1 MPHTQTWMI
10 DGKLFA
16 PAPIRFEHTHGQLH
30 SPRSYAFAC
39 PHCGEVWARRI
50 ITPDTRW
57 FFWTAPC
64 RKCAARNDN
73 SLAIPGS
80 IYVVDAEFLDNLPLA
95 VLQSECQTL
104 CAQAPIPATYQRR

>member
-10 DGKLFA
+10 DGKLF
-16 PAPIRFEHTHGQLH
+16 PPVPIRFEHTHGQAH

-50 ITPDTRW
+50 ISPDTRW
-57 FFWTAPC
+57 FFWAAPC

-80 IYVVDAEFLDNLPLA
+80 IFIVDAEFLDNLPLA
-95 VLQSECQTL
+95 VLQSECKTL
-104 CAQAPIPATYQRR
+104 CAQAPIPAIYQRR